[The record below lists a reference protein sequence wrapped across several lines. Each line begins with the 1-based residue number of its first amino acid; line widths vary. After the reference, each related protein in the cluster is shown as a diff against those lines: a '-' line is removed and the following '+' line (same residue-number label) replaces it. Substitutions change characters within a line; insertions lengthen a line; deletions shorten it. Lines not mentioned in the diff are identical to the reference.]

1 MNQDE
6 NEQLSRE
13 DEEALAFEEQE
24 QLAERLQ
31 AFGARLSEKAE
42 YESRQRSDIEQ
53 RWLKDLRQF
62 HGEYSATEK
71 SDLEA
76 SGGSTLFVNIT
87 RNKTNAAEARLQ
99 DMLFPTD
106 DRNWG
111 IKPTPLPQLEQ
122 MPFQKAQIPEQV
134 SQKVEE
140 IKREAKRRARIMQ
153 DEIDDQLKESCY
165 QIKARDA
172 IHDSAKLG
180 TGIFKGPVINGRQRK
195 KWTQDQTGA
204 TVLEIIEALEPSVE
218 RVDPWDFFPDS
229 SARTISE
236 CEYILERQR
245 MTKRQLRDFASLPG
259 VLQGQLKAVIAAGAK
274 ESQLAKDN
282 IDEIRSITGTTSVS
296 GSKLFELWEY
306 HGPISKT
313 ELFDAIEGA
322 NSAEDYTEEE
332 LEELDDEIECV
343 VYFSGKHVLRV
354 VINPMETQERPYS
367 VFNWEKDETSIFG
380 FGIPYLMRNA
390 QKVIN
395 ASWRMIMDNAGMSV
409 ADQIVV
415 NREIVEPA
423 DGQWRMGPKK
433 IWYLKDKSQS
443 ASNAFATFSTQSHQA
458 ELGNIFNM
466 ARQLADE
473 ETNMPLI
480 AQGEQSA
487 NVTKTSSGMA
497 MLMNSANIVL
507 RRAVKNWDDDVTRP
521 LITRFYDFNM
531 QFNKNQEAKGDY
543 TIDARGSGALLVKE
557 KQQETLMVFANIAA
571 SNQEFAVRVDW
582 GGMYKEIAKAL
593 EVPVDQITLS
603 DAEIQQKQEQAAQ
616 QGNPELQ
623 MKQAEMQIKQQEL
636 QIKQQQVQMEMQL
649 KQQDWQAGVQLKQ
662 MQMQQDR
669 ELKLADI
676 AARENITVAQLQA
689 QLQLEQSKDK
699 TNREKAAGELAIK
712 RTESQLKAQNLAQGH
727 DTYG

>member
-13 DEEALAFEEQE
+13 DEEARAFEEQE

-31 AFGARLSEKAE
+31 AFGARLSSVAE
-42 YESRQRSDIEQ
+42 EESRKRSDVEQ

-62 HGEYSATEK
+62 HGEYSETEK
-71 SDLEA
+71 SNLEA

-111 IKPTPLPQLEQ
+111 IKPTPIPQLEQ
-122 MPFQKAQIPEQV
+122 MQPSQV
-134 SQKVEE
+134 GDAVKQQAEE

-153 DEIDDQLKESCY
+153 DEIDDQLKESRY
-165 QIKARDA
+165 QIKSRDA
-172 IHDSAKLG
+172 IHDAAKLG
-180 TGIFKGPVINGRQRK
+180 TGVFKGPVINGRQRK
-195 KWTQDQTGA
+195 KWESQEDGSTA
-204 TVLEIIEALEPSVE
+204 LNVIESLEPSVE

-229 SARTISE
+229 SARTIDE

-245 MTKRQLRDFASLPG
+245 MTKRQMREFANLPG
-259 VLQGQLKAVIAAGAK
+259 VLQSQLKKVISAGAK

-306 HGPISKT
+306 HGPISQT
-313 ELFDAIEGA
+313 ELLDAIEG
-322 NSAEDYTEEE
+322 SESLDDYEQDE
-332 LEELDDEIECV
+332 LEDLDDEIECV
-343 VYFSGKHVLRV
+343 VYFAGTHVLRV

-433 IWYLKDKSQS
+433 IWYLTDKSKS
-443 ASNAFATFSTQSHQA
+443 ASEAFATFSTQSHQA
-458 ELGNIFNM
+458 ELGNIFTM

-603 DAEIQQKQEQAAQ
+603 DAEIQQKQEQMAQ

-636 QIKQQQVQMEMQL
+636 QIKQQQAQMEIQL
-649 KQQDWQAGVQLKQ
+649 KQQDWQTGVQLKQ
-662 MQMQQDR
+662 MQMEQDR

-676 AARENITVAQLQA
+676 AARENITVVQLQA
-689 QLQLEQSKDK
+689 KLQLEQGKDK

-712 RTESQLKAQNLAQGH
+712 RAESQLKAENLAQGH